1 MSQHIRVQDQSGVR
15 TIAFA
20 RPEKKNAITREMYAR
35 LVSALNE
42 AQENPEIKVVLFTG
56 MGDVFTA
63 GNDLGDFASAPPTG
77 GDAPVF
83 QLLNLLPVFKK
94 PMLAAVPGI
103 AIGIGTTLLLH
114 CDLVYASESATFKMP
129 FVDLGLVP
137 EAGSSQ
143 ILPAM
148 LGHTKA
154 AELLLLGES
163 FDAHTACALNIV
175 NKVLPAA
182 ELLSFARGKAK
193 ILAAK
198 PTEALIASKALMKRA
213 PESLVE
219 RVNFEAK
226 IFAERLQSEE
236 AKAIFAA
243 FFAKA

>member
-1 MSQHIRVQDQSGVR
+1 MSEFIRVQDRSGVR

-20 RPEKKNAITREMYAR
+20 RPEKKNAITRDMYVR

-42 AQENPEIKVVLFTG
+42 AEANPDIKVVLFTG

-63 GNDLGDFASAPPTG
+63 GNDLNDFASAPPAG
-77 GDAPVF
+77 ADAPVF

-94 PMLAAVPGI
+94 PMVAAVPGI

-143 ILPAM
+143 ILPLLM
-148 LGHTKA
+148 GHAKA
-154 AELLLLGES
+154 AELLLLGEG
-163 FDAHTACALNIV
+163 FDAHTAAALNIV

-182 ELLSFARGKAK
+182 ELLSFARSKAQ
-193 ILAAK
+193 ILAEK

-213 PESLVE
+213 PEALLD
-219 RVNFEAK
+219 RVNYEAK
-226 IFAERLQSEE
+226 IFGERLQSPE

-243 FFAKA
+243 FFAKK

>member
-1 MSQHIRVQDQSGVR
+1 MSQFIRVQDRDGVR

-20 RPEKKNAITREMYAR
+20 RPEKKNAITREMYTR
-35 LVSALNE
+35 LVSALKDAE
-42 AQENPEIKVVLFTG
+42 ASDEIKVVLFTG

-63 GNDLGDFASAPPTG
+63 GNDLGDFASAPPTDA
-77 GDAPVF
+77 DAPVF
-83 QLLNLLPVFKK
+83 QLLNMLPVFKK

-143 ILPAM
+143 ILPLLM
-148 LGHTKA
+148 GHTKA
-154 AELLLLGES
+154 AEFLLLGES
-163 FDAHTACALNIV
+163 FDAQTAAALNIV

-182 ELLSFARGKAK
+182 ELLSYARGKAQL
-193 ILAAK
+193 LAAK
-198 PTEALIASKALMKRA
+198 PTQALIASKALMKRA
-213 PESLVE
+213 PENLVD
-219 RVNFEAK
+219 RINYEAK
-226 IFAERLQSEE
+226 VFGERLQSPE

-243 FFAKA
+243 FFSKT

>member
-1 MSQHIRVQDQSGVR
+1 MSQFIRVQDRDGVR

-20 RPEKKNAITREMYAR
+20 RPEKKNAITREMYTR
-35 LVSALNE
+35 LVSALRE
-42 AQENPEIKVVLFTG
+42 AEASDAIKVVLFTG

-63 GNDLGDFASAPPTG
+63 GNDLGDFASAPPTDA
-77 GDAPVF
+77 DAPVF
-83 QLLNLLPVFKK
+83 QLLNLLPAFSK
-94 PMLAAVPGI
+94 PLVAAVPGI

-143 ILPAM
+143 ILPQLM
-148 LGHTKA
+148 GHTKA

-163 FDAHTACALNIV
+163 FDAQTAAALNIV

-182 ELLSFARGKAK
+182 ELLSYARSKAQQ
-193 ILAAK
+193 LAAK
-198 PTEALIASKALMKRA
+198 PTEALIASKALMKRT
-213 PESLVE
+213 PENLND
-219 RVNFEAK
+219 RINYEAK
-226 IFAERLQSEE
+226 IFSERLQSSE

-243 FFAKA
+243 FFSKA